1 MSEEIRGYEMTE
13 QTIQL
18 IAIVMGSSWLGQLL
32 MEVYKNKT
40 KKKTPVEVII
50 RALARRDLLT
60 TANDYLE
67 QGYIPSDEYDDFEK
81 EYKAYID
88 LKGNGKVKRLVA
100 EALKLPI
107 RG

>member
-1 MSEEIRGYEMTE
+1 MTD
-13 QTIQL
+13 QMIQL
-18 IAIVMGSSWLGQLL
+18 IAIVMGSSWLGQFLIEL
-32 MEVYKNKT
+32 YKSKI

-60 TANDYLE
+60 TAYGYIE
-67 QGYIPSDEYDDFEK
+67 QGFIPSDEYDDFEK

-88 LKGNGKVKRLVA
+88 LNGNGKVKRIVA

-107 RG
+107 KG